1 MLKPV
6 SNDFCF
12 YSLSSLQG
20 RANSAYARL
29 KERRGGG
36 INN

>member
-20 RANSAYARL
+20 RANSGYARL
-29 KERRGGG
+29 RRGGGGG